1 MSNEALRQIFVE
13 VLRSGGSKTITNEV
27 QQTVE
32 RALAEQVARKVDQIR
47 DERRRAYEEHKNLL
61 LA

>member
-1 MSNEALRQIFVE
+1 MSNESLRRIFEE
-13 VLRSGGSKTITNEV
+13 VLQTGQSRRIEGDV

-32 RALAEQVARKVDQIR
+32 RSLAEQVSKKVDAIR